1 MRLRQT
7 AIVLLL
13 LIATAWIDT
22 HPVAAQTEAES
33 SRTVGPNSTW
43 RGEIFWFDKYGERRK
58 PCAITVTLSDYRF
71 KEFFSCVTAR
81 WAISGVVSE
90 DGVLEQGS
98 MWFLVGGIDFEQF
111 GVYPLSGSI
120 WEIAGRNRRQSG
132 VWNKQQWFVSVSLQ
146 QVR

>member
-1 MRLRQT
+1 MCFRQT

-43 RGEIFWFDKYGERRK
+43 RGEILWFDEHGERRE

-71 KEFFSCVTAR
+71 KEFFSCVAAR
-81 WAISGVVSE
+81 WAISGLVSE
-90 DGVLEQGS
+90 DGVLEQGIL
-98 MWFLVGGIDFEQF
+98 WFLVGGIDFEQF
-111 GVYPLSGSI
+111 GVYPLSGST

-132 VWNKQQWFVSVSLQ
+132 VWNKQQWFVSVSLL